1 VPRSLK
7 DQFVFI
13 RVHLWPVL
21 FLLPLLAHAAILP
34 DTIGDWKKGEAS
46 GGNPAQVGGDA
57 KVWQEYGLQDSEDTQ
72 YWAGTSHFFISA
84 YRFQDATGALAAFD
98 QSRPVDAKPVSLTSG
113 IAAANANEENITVGN
128 YLFIF
133 NNYHPKPEELN
144 HLIWTAPKYNQSPL
158 PTLPRYMPAGAEPNS
173 ERYIV
178 GPESLAKFAPQIS
191 PSTAAF
197 HFNAEAEL
205 ARYGGPNKQTTL
217 VIFNYPTMEM
227 ARDRLPH
234 FQQIPGAV
242 VKRSG
247 PLVAVALNPS
257 SPDEAERLLSRVKY
271 QAEVTQSEHVPTTK
285 DNPVNLFWNII
296 ILCGILAGVCLLG
309 GLMVGGLRL
318 LLQRG
323 GASGDGDDMITL
335 HISGPRSL

>member
-1 VPRSLK
+1 MFDAHSR
-7 DQFVFI
+7 FVFI
-13 RVHLWPVL
+13 RVHSWLIGFCL
-21 FLLPLLAHAAILP
+21 AMSAHAAILP
-34 DTIGDWKKGEAS
+34 DTIGDWKKG
-46 GGNPAQVGGDA
+46 PAAQA
-57 KVWQEYGLQDSEDTQ
+57 APPKVWQEYGLQDHET
-72 YWAGTSHFFISA
+72 AGYSSNNRNFDVSA
-84 YRFQDATGALAAFD
+84 YRFEDATGALAAFD
-98 QSRPVDAKPVSLTSG
+98 ESRPEGSKPVEAASSV
-113 IAAANANEENITVGN
+113 AAANDKDEAVAVGN
-128 YLFIF
+128 YLFTF

-144 HLIWTAPKYNQSPL
+144 HLVGTAPKYAQSPL

-178 GPESLAKFAPQIS
+178 GPEGLARFAPQIS

-205 ARYGGPNKQTTL
+205 ARYGSPNKQTTL

-234 FQQIPGAV
+234 FQQVPGAV

-257 SPDEAERLLSRVKY
+257 SPDEAERLLSRVRY
-271 QAEVTQSEHVPTTK
+271 QAEVTQSEHIPTQK

-296 ILCGILAGVCLLG
+296 ILCLVLASICLLG
-309 GLMVGGLRL
+309 GLMVGGLRIL
-318 LLQRG
+318 VHRG

>member
-1 VPRSLK
+1 M
-7 DQFVFI
+7 FI
-13 RVHLWPVL
+13 RVHSWPLL
-21 FLLPLLAHAAILP
+21 FLLAAGAQASILP
-34 DTIGDWKKGEAS
+34 DTIGDWQKTPG
-46 GGNPAQVGGDA
+46 PATSSADS
-57 KVWQEYGLQDSEDTQ
+57 VWKEYGLQAQEAAQ
-72 YWAGTSHFFISA
+72 YSAHGRQYTISA

-98 QSRPVDAKPVSLTSG
+98 QARPEGSKPVEAASG
-113 IAAANANEENITVGN
+113 LAAANAKDEAVAVGN
-128 YLFIF
+128 YLFVF
-133 NNYHPKPEELN
+133 NGYQPKPEELN
-144 HLIWTAPKYNQSPL
+144 HLVGEAPRYSQSPL
-158 PTLPRYMPAGAEPNS
+158 PTLPRYMPAGAQPNS

-178 GPESLAKFAPQIS
+178 GPDSLARFAPQIS

-205 ARYGGPNKQTTL
+205 AKFGAPGKETTL

-234 FQQIPGAV
+234 FQQIAGAV

-247 PLVAVALNPS
+247 PLVAVALNPG

-271 QAEVTQSEHVPTTK
+271 QAEVTESEHVPTLK

-296 ILCGILAGVCLLG
+296 ILCLILAGVCLLG
-309 GLMVGGLRL
+309 GLMVGGLRIL
-318 LLQRG
+318 FQRG